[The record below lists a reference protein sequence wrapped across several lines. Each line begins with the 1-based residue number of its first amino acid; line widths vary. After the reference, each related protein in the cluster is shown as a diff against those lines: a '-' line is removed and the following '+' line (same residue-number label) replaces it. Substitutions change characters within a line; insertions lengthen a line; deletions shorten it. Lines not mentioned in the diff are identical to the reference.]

1 MLVRLLLLAAS
12 VVAIPDPN
20 DPLLL
25 EYRWLVVM
33 IVMMEIIVMMIES
46 NHDPLL
52 LEYRWVV
59 IC

>member
-1 MLVRLLLLAAS
+1 MMLVRLLLLAAS

-33 IVMMEIIVMMIES
+33 IVMMVMIMIKII
-46 NHDPLL
+46 NDPLL
-52 LEYRWVV
+52 LEYKLVV
-59 IC
+59 TF